1 MAVDKPTAEQL
12 REWEKVLKNEGLT
25 LSRGMGNLNYVGASD
40 VVERIE
46 GEIRMDNGRVVPK
59 EGVE

>member
-12 REWEKVLKNEGLT
+12 REWGKVLKNEGLT
-25 LSRGMGNLNYVGASD
+25 LSRGMGNLNYVGTSAI
-40 VVERIE
+40 VERIE